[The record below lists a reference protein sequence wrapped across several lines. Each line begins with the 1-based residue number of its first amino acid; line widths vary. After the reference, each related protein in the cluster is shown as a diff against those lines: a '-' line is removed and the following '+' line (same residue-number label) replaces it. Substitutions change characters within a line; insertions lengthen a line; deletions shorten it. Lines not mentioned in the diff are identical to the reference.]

1 MKSPITGK
9 EMRHGYEPAVW
20 TFRGTEYPYIRE
32 FWECEDTHEQ
42 FTTTE
47 SDTAGLNQVTNQYR
61 SRHGIPYID
70 EIINLRKRYGISAV
84 MMSRILGMG
93 DNQYRYYENGDV
105 PSESN
110 GKLIRSV
117 FNPNV
122 MLELVLG
129 SKDVIGE
136 KEYKKLVA
144 RISEIAESSSQQDK
158 KALAELQRL
167 YTAQRGAATGFAPQ
181 SLDRLKN
188 ILLYIL
194 ERCGDTWITKMNKL
208 LFYADFASYRD
219 YGMAITGLPYRALD
233 FGPVPETWSKLYSEF
248 DEVGQELVSSPR
260 FEGVILRGGA
270 RPDDSVFTEA
280 ERTVLNRVCEKLG
293 KLSSGEISKLSHQE
307 DAWIN
312 FHKGHHP
319 INFEAA
325 FSLRAL

>member
-9 EMRHGYEPAVW
+9 EMKHVYEPAVW

-32 FWECEDTHEQ
+32 FWECEDSHEQ

-47 SDTAGLNQVTNQYR
+47 SDTAGYNQVTNLYR
-61 SRHGIPYID
+61 SRHGIPYTD
-70 EIINLRKRYGISAV
+70 EIINLRKQYGVSAV

-93 DNQYRYYENGDV
+93 DNQYRFYENGDV

-122 MLELVLG
+122 MLELVVS
-129 SKDVIGE
+129 SKDMMGE
-136 KEYKKLVA
+136 KEYNKLVA
-144 RISEIAESSSQQDK
+144 RIGEMIEQSKHNRQERAEF
-158 KALAELQRL
+158 QRL
-167 YTAQRGAATGFAPQ
+167 YATQRGLATGFAPQ

-188 ILLYIL
+188 VLLYLL

-233 FGPVPETWSKLYSEF
+233 FGPVPEPWSKLYSEF
-248 DEVGQELVSSPR
+248 DEVGQELVSSPH
-260 FEGVILRGGA
+260 FEGIILHGEK
-270 RPDDSVFTEA
+270 PSDTSVFTASEL
-280 ERTVLNRVCEKLG
+280 EVLNRVCAKLG
-293 KLSSGEISKLSHQE
+293 KLSSSDISRMSHQE
-307 DAWIN
+307 DAWLD
-312 FHKGHHP
+312 FHEGHQP
-319 INFEAA
+319 INFDAA

>member
-1 MKSPITGK
+1 MKSPLTGK
-9 EMRHGYEPAVW
+9 EMKHGYEPAVW
-20 TFRGTEYPYIRE
+20 TFRGTEYAYIRE
-32 FWECEDTHEQ
+32 FWECEDTHER

-61 SRHGIPYID
+61 SSHGIPYTD
-70 EIINLRKRYGISAV
+70 EIINLRKRYGVSAV
-84 MMSRILGMG
+84 MMSRILGIG

-144 RISEIAESSSQQDK
+144 RIGEIAERSQQDK

-208 LFYADFASYRD
+208 LFYADFVSYRD

-233 FGPVPETWSKLYSEF
+233 FGPVPETWSKVYSEF
-248 DEVGQELVSSPR
+248 DEVGQELISSPH
-260 FEGVILRGGA
+260 FEGVILRGET
-270 RPDDSVFTEA
+270 RSDVSVFTES
-280 ERTVLNRVCEKLG
+280 ELDVLNRVCDKLG

-312 FHKGHHP
+312 FHEGHHP
-319 INFEAA
+319 INFDAA